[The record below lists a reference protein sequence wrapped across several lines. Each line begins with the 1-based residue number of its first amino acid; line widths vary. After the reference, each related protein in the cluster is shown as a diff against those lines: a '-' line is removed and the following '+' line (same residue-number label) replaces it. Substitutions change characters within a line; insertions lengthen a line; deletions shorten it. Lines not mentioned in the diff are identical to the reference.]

1 MNSGSLHG
9 WVPSNSCL
17 LSFALGECPNFSVM
31 FLQSENFRKSFYVR
45 TSSAPLLPLGKVVCN
60 SLTFWELVQGQ
71 ERAPKSVQLARPLL
85 PIPAFQTHHSCKL
98 RNHWI
103 RWLTHCMRF
112 CSAYGSPQ
120 DLTYRWAQ
128 NLPVLLGACR
138 RMNQGPQIQRLN
150 LGPSRTHGLSAS
162 LPKTCLPGVGG

>member
-1 MNSGSLHG
+1 MPRRAGGSSGT
-9 WVPSNSCL
+9 
-17 LSFALGECPNFSVM
+17 GEAGKGDAGKGDAGRADAQP
-31 FLQSENFRKSFYVR
+31 RGRPR
-45 TSSAPLLPLGKVVCN
+45 TPAPEGGAC
-60 SLTFWELVQGQ
+60 
-71 ERAPKSVQLARPLL
+71 
-85 PIPAFQTHHSCKL
+85 
-98 RNHWI
+98 
-103 RWLTHCMRF
+103 
-112 CSAYGSPQ
+112 PQ